1 MPGSSIVRRRRK
13 SFNRAIELCAS
24 PLRGKVEGKIM
35 KDEVKAALAT
45 VHLPRRAGHKPFL
58 SR

>member
-13 SFNRAIELCAS
+13 SFSRAIELCAS
-24 PLRGKVEGKIM
+24 LLRGKVEGRIM

-45 VHLPRRAGHKPFL
+45 VHLPRAGQA
-58 SR
+58 